1 MIKSIKET
9 RSIFTTSSLNFVYR
23 IFGLGMSFIIT
34 VLISR
39 LFGVAVFGNYS
50 LVLAISQISALF
62 FTLGIPSTLIKIV
75 GNQKLT
81 YHQSKDLLKK
91 GLKGAVAIS
100 VIPATLVYFN
110 ADFIAVKL
118 FKNAELERFLEI
130 AAFSIPVFVANEI
143 FLYFFLAIKNF
154 KKFNFFMF
162 VLPNIF
168 LTTLLLLFATLHFS
182 SESTL
187 LSFAIAI
194 FLNVI
199 LQAFTIFDCVKR
211 EERTGLSTRELIK
224 EATPLL
230 FSSLF
235 MYMLNYTNTI
245 LLGLLVTENL
255 VGVYNIAYKVG
266 SVGLLIVISVST
278 IITPRIAELYG
289 LKEYFALRKLIQNS
303 TRLVAICT
311 VPVVLILIFGS
322 EFILQIWGEEAKD
335 GSCALI
341 IISVGIMFNALSG
354 NVDQILNMTDNQRI
368 LQNITLVSFF
378 FNLIFALLLI
388 PQYGIVGAA
397 TASLVTNVVM
407 NGSCMYYIKKK
418 LGYYTLF

>member
-9 RSIFTTSSLNFVYR
+9 RSVFTTSSLNFVYR
-23 IFGLGMSFIIT
+23 IFGLGMSFIVT

-62 FTLGIPSTLIKIV
+62 FTLGIPNTLIKIV

-81 YHQSKDLLKK
+81 YHQSQDLLKK
-91 GLKGAVAIS
+91 GLKGAVTTS
-100 VIPATLVYFN
+100 LIPAIVLYFS
-110 ADFIAVKL
+110 AGFIADKI
-118 FKNAELERFLEI
+118 FKNPDLERFLEI

-168 LTTLLLLFATLHFS
+168 LTTFLILFATIHFS

-187 LSFAIAI
+187 LSFSLAI
-194 FLNVI
+194 FLSVI
-199 LQAFTIFDCVKR
+199 LQALTIFDRVKR
-211 EERTGLSTRELIK
+211 EERISLSTRELIK

-245 LLGLLVTENL
+245 LLGLLVSEKL
-255 VGVYNIAYKVG
+255 VGVYNIAYKVS

-289 LKEYFALRKLIQNS
+289 LKEYFALRKLVQNA

-311 VPVVLILIFGS
+311 LPVVLTLIFGS
-322 EFILQIWGEEAKD
+322 EFILQIWGEEAKE

-341 IISVGIMFNALSG
+341 IISAGIMFNALSG

-388 PQYGIVGAA
+388 PHYGIVGAA
-397 TASLVTNVVM
+397 IASLVTNVVM